1 MDIKA
6 KVEELV
12 EKIQKDPGLLEKF
25 QKDPVA
31 AVESLLGVDLPD
43 EQIKQLAEAVKA
55 KINLNQIGGAL
66 NGLFGKK

>member
-31 AVESLLGVDLPD
+31 AVEDLLGVDLPD